1 MCYSMK
7 HEVHVTMAHIL
18 EQCSIECTLF
28 PDDHVHSKDFETKKK
43 NLKVFFLFQESR
55 SRLYLKR
62 RFVY

>member
-43 NLKVFFLFQESR
+43 SKSFLSLPGITQ
-55 SRLYLKR
+55 
-62 RFVY
+62 